1 MKPAL
6 NEQTAQQPVQQ
17 PTRSGDALRAANLR
31 TGLILLSIALVFFG
45 GVLYAHYAGESTLGM
60 SVLGFAIF
68 GFLVIAI
75 GRNLRK

>member
-1 MKPAL
+1 VKPA
-6 NEQTAQQPVQQ
+6 TTRQP
-17 PTRSGDALRAANLR
+17 PRSGDALRAANVR

-45 GVLYAHYAGESTLGM
+45 GVLYAHYAGESSMGM

-68 GFLVIAI
+68 AFLVLAI

>member
-1 MKPAL
+1 VKP
-6 NEQTAQQPVQQ
+6 ET
-17 PTRSGDALRAANLR
+17 TRQSTRGGDALRAANLR

-45 GVLYAHYAGESTLGM
+45 GVLYAHYAGESTMGM

-68 GFLVIAI
+68 AFLVIAI

>member
-1 MKPAL
+1 MKPM
-6 NEQTAQQPVQQ
+6 NPMTTQQPA
-17 PTRSGDALRAANLR
+17 RSGDALRAANLR

-45 GVLYAHYAGESTLGM
+45 GVLYAHYAGESTMGM

>member
-1 MKPAL
+1 MKPETTRQA
-6 NEQTAQQPVQQ
+6 
-17 PTRSGDALRAANLR
+17 TRSDDALRAVNLR

-45 GVLYAHYAGESTLGM
+45 GVLYAHYAGESTIGM